1 MPKRIQRRSEALVQ
15 THGRATRRG
24 TAFVTKFQFF
34 MSEDALN
41 PDRDLGQAV
50 DAAIARGLSLLH
62 TLTAEVDAAHAS
74 ALAGVDEAVA
84 NHGTAP
90 GAEAL
95 TEFQR
100 AVAGLRQDAS
110 ERLLRQQERLET
122 FNLVLFGRTGAGKSS
137 LIEALSGGTGAPIS
151 QGESDWTT
159 DVREV
164 RWGSCR
170 LFDTPGIAGWGRTV
184 ARSEL
189 EARAEAAVADADVV
203 FLCFDTQS
211 QQEGEFGKVAE
222 WIGRYGKPALAV
234 LNSRNGR
241 WRFPPRVARPGARRQ
256 LSRTVQEHATNIRD
270 ELANINLVDV
280 PVVAI
285 HSKRAAFART
295 TDPYEGPDAPSRAK
309 LRDEVGPEQ
318 LLAWSNL
325 SALETLLATALA
337 EHAEE
342 LRLGM
347 LREQARGLLRSSAEK
362 VAERHSGPAR
372 VAAEQLERGVA
383 DVLALLGRP
392 EIEAFGAK
400 LERLEALRGGG
411 FAESAT
417 GEAEHHMRTRLSSKL
432 RGPRTRA
439 VRRAERLVERAFAE
453 RRDVDASEFEAQ
465 VLIVATGDVE
475 VVADELSREISNY
488 LAQRLE
494 RIAGDVSADL
504 AAAVSDFAGA
514 RGSAGRGQRRWGL
527 GAEVT
532 AGVVTVGTGGVAI
545 IATIFFTNPITLPI
559 GLAIGAGALVTK
571 LIGDKLRKN
580 AAERRERALATA
592 RAEARRSVIDTFD
605 AMETELARAFATSF
619 AESAAEQLGDQVD
632 RAIALRRLVAS
643 ADHGTSTLMRA
654 FDGIPVGGSSSHV
667 LSDTA
672 HLLQR
677 TIHPGAPNADRL
689 LWLGEDWCTDSLA
702 LEPEDLESEPVR
714 TTAYDLARSRRL
726 VERMRRFARRASVR
740 PRPGIG
746 LEWLAAA
753 HDALADDPEAIHQL
767 GAADRLAS
775 EGRPQIVIAGDYSS
789 GKSSFVKRLLVDAG
803 EPAPEGL
810 AVGAHPVTARAA
822 TFTWGDWKLTDTPG
836 FQSGNGDHADEAHHA
851 IVGAAV
857 VVLLFNANL
866 VVGDRSDLAAVLLGD
881 AASGRVGKASRAL
894 FVVNRA
900 DELGV
905 DPHDD
910 PEAYEVLC
918 RRKELELR
926 QAMASIGG
934 PSGRVIEVAEDQV
947 LCTASDPYGMVG
959 DARDV
964 GSGVYDEH
972 RDWDGMD
979 AFHDCLG
986 QVTRDAM
993 SNGVDVGVLEA
1004 GAAHL
1009 GNLVVERRAGLA
1021 DSLQRSA
1028 QQQRLLLDLDAALV
1042 SGRAIRESTRDRLI
1056 ATFVEMVARMYD
1068 DVGLTTDA
1076 ATRTARINRLES
1088 WSRDPEVEQRY
1099 REWSTAVAADLSA
1112 WREGTADRVERRLN
1126 AASFRSAFPIIE
1138 EAVDVGHLRPPSSN
1152 TAADVGKTVGKHGAE
1167 AVGSVSR
1174 ETVTNFAHQIG
1185 QKFKPWG
1192 ATKLTSKINVAG
1204 GALGVA
1210 LGGWDLYNAWKSVR
1224 KEGED
1229 EATEREVRSR
1239 VLAEVRDI
1247 AEGFFDSDEPDSA
1260 ASTIDGDLNVVEAVR
1275 VDVAQR
1281 LEHRARDE
1289 SQLRERI
1296 QRCETQIQ
1304 KSLGAL

>member
-1 MPKRIQRRSEALVQ
+1 
-15 THGRATRRG
+15 
-24 TAFVTKFQFF
+24 
-34 MSEDALN
+34 MSESALN

-50 DAAIARGLSLLH
+50 DAAIARGMSLLD
-62 TLTAEVDAAHAS
+62 TLTAEVDAAHVS
-74 ALAGVDEAVA
+74 ALADIDEAVA
-84 NHGTAP
+84 AQGPAP
-90 GAEAL
+90 GVEAL

-100 AVAGLRQDAS
+100 AVTGLSRDAS
-110 ERLLRQQERLET
+110 ERLFRQQGRLET

-151 QGESDWTT
+151 RGESDWTT

-222 WIGRYGKPALAV
+222 WIARYGKPALAV

-241 WRFPPRVARPGARRQ
+241 WRFPPRVGRPSARQQ
-256 LSRTVQEHATNIRD
+256 LSRSVQEHATNIRD
-270 ELANINLVDV
+270 ELSSIGLADV
-280 PVVAI
+280 PVIAV

-295 TDPYEGPDAPSRAK
+295 SDPYEGPDAPSRTK

-325 SALETLLATALA
+325 PALEAVLATALT

-347 LREQARGLLRSSAEK
+347 LREQARGLLRSSAEQI
-362 VAERHSGPAR
+362 AERHSGPAR

-392 EIEAFGAK
+392 ETEAFAAK
-400 LERLEALRGGG
+400 LETLEALRGGG

-417 GEAEHHMRTRLSSKL
+417 GEAEHHVRTRLSSRL
-432 RGPRTRA
+432 RGPRARA
-439 VRRAERLVERAFAE
+439 IRRAERLVEQAFAE
-453 RRDVDASEFEAQ
+453 RRDVDAAQFEEQ
-465 VLIVATGDVE
+465 VLTAATKDVE
-475 VVADELSREISNY
+475 AVAGDLGREISDY
-488 LAQRLE
+488 LAQRLQL
-494 RIAGDVSADL
+494 IAGDVNADL

-532 AGVVTVGTGGVAI
+532 AGAVTVGTGGVMLVTAI
-545 IATIFFTNPITLPI
+545 LSSNPITLPVGI
-559 GLAIGAGALVTK
+559 AIGVGALVTK
-571 LIGDKLRKN
+571 LFGGRLRKQ
-580 AAERRERALATA
+580 AAAKRERALATA
-592 RAEARRSVIDTFD
+592 RAEARRSVIDSFD
-605 AMETELARAFATSF
+605 GMETELARAFATSF
-619 AESAAEQLGDQVD
+619 AESAAEQLGEQVD
-632 RAIALRRLVAS
+632 RALALRRLVAS
-643 ADHGTSTLMRA
+643 ADHGTSTLMIA
-654 FDGIPVGGSSSHV
+654 FDGIPVGGSSAHV

-677 TIHPGAPNADRL
+677 TIHPGTPNADRL
-689 LWLGEDWCTDSLA
+689 IWLGEDWCTDPLG
-702 LEPEDLESEPVR
+702 LEPEDLESEPAR
-714 TTAYDLARSRRL
+714 TTAYDLRRSRRL
-726 VERMRRFARRASVR
+726 MERMRRFARRASVR
-740 PRPGIG
+740 PRPGTG

-753 HDALADDPEAIHQL
+753 HDELADDPEAVHHL
-767 GAADRLAS
+767 GAADQLAS
-775 EGRPQIVIAGDYSS
+775 DGRPQIVIAGDYSS

-822 TFTWGDWKLTDTPG
+822 TFAWGDWNLTDTPG
-836 FQSGNGDHADEAHHA
+836 FQSSNADHADEAHQA

-866 VVGDRSDLAAVLLGD
+866 IVGDRSDLAAVLAGD
-881 AASGRVGKASRAL
+881 AVSGRVGKASRAL

-910 PEAYEVLC
+910 LEAYEVLC
-918 RRKELELR
+918 GRKELELR
-926 QAMASIGG
+926 QAIASIGG
-934 PSGRVIEVAEDQV
+934 PSGQVLEVAEDQV

-959 DARDV
+959 DAQDV

-979 AFHDCLG
+979 AFHDCLR

-993 SNGVDVGVLEA
+993 GNGVDVGVLEA

-1009 GNLVVERRAGLA
+1009 GNLVVARREELT

-1028 QQQRLLLDLDAALV
+1028 QQQRLLLDLDASLV
-1042 SGRAIRESTRDRLI
+1042 SGRAIRESARDRLI

-1068 DVGLTTDA
+1068 DVSLTTDA
-1076 ATRTARINRLES
+1076 ATRTARIDRLES

-1112 WREGTADRVERRLN
+1112 WREGTAERIERRLN
-1126 AASFRSAFPIIE
+1126 AASFRSAFPVIE
-1138 EAVDVGHLRPPSSN
+1138 EAVDVGHLRPPNSN
-1152 TAADVGKTVGKHGAE
+1152 AVADVGKTVGKHGAE
-1167 AVGSVSR
+1167 AAGSVSR
-1174 ETVTNFAHQIG
+1174 ESVTKFAHQIG

-1210 LGGWDLYNAWKSVR
+1210 LGAWDLYNAWKSVR

-1239 VLAEVRDI
+1239 VLSEVRNI

-1260 ASTIDGDLNVVEAVR
+1260 ASTIDADLNAVEAVR
-1275 VDVAQR
+1275 ADVVQR

-1296 QRCETQIQ
+1296 DRCQTQIQ
-1304 KSLGAL
+1304 KALGAL